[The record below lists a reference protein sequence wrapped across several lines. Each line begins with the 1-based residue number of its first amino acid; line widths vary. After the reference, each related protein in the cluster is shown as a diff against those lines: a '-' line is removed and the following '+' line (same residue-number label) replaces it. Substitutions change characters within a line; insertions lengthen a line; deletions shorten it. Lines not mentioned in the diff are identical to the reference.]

1 MEHEIFPNNFTEGFY
16 AKLKYNTSYPDLFN
30 WFNALSKANNPNFK
44 ILINNNDVYIQNK
57 ELKEYTC
64 HKICTSDFDE
74 IAKSIKETINGI
86 LKYSMDFSKECHE
99 NETFDEDILISIE
112 KIIKINNN
120 HEIVFDHSPRDTS
133 HSKQKT
139 QSFTMEV
146 TNDISI
152 SADVSKKIYR
162 NLNSDKAIKFIEK
175 MTTNDN
181 LNLIAYWRSQKHEDI
196 FASGYKIYDL
206 CQLKNY
212 KKKGN
217 NIDKFCC
224 TANNMS
230 LSGKYSRHGKSSPN
244 AQEDKKI
251 TDTEAEIITNEMI
264 DIYLNEKTQ
273 NN

>member
-16 AKLKYNTSYPDLFN
+16 AKLKYNNSYPDLFN

-120 HEIVFDHSPRDTS
+120 HEIVFDHSPRDTNRS
-133 HSKQKT
+133 NQETISI
-139 QSFTMEV
+139 TMKV
-146 TNDISI
+146 TNNISL

-162 NLNSDKAIKFIEK
+162 NLNSDKAIKFVEK
-175 MTTNDN
+175 MNTNID
-181 LNLIAYWRSQKHEDI
+181 LKEVAYLRSQENDYI
-196 FASGYKIYDL
+196 FVNGYKILELLNLTKCRKSD
-206 CQLKNY
+206 KV
-212 KKKGN
+212 
-217 NIDKFCC
+217 IDNFCV
-224 TANNMS
+224 TANSRN
-230 LSGKYSRHGKSSPN
+230 LSGPTSRH
-244 AQEDKKI
+244 ADKKSNAPMNKFI
-251 TDTEAEIITNEMI
+251 SKNEAEQIVNHII
-264 DIYLNEKTQ
+264 DIALNK
-273 NN
+273 